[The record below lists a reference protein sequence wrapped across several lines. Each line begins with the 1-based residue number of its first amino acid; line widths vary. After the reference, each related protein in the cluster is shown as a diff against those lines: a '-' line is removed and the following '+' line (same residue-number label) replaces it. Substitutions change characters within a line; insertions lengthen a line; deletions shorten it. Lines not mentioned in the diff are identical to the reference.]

1 MAREVGGMELLQRV
15 QTIAEQHN
23 GDCASYLAEKYA
35 TQEQKLAFA
44 RVINDLYDTLM
55 VTVDAHKES
64 KRVQMVPPVKV
75 ANFTLKVTDL
85 GFGVECSVRGLLVHC
100 QVPSLLHMFLIVVR
114 NCCCGNRDTAANMA
128 ATHAIEGHARKM

>member
-1 MAREVGGMELLQRV
+1 MELLQRV

-44 RVINDLYDTLM
+44 RGIDDLYDTLI
-55 VTVDAHKES
+55 VPVDTHKES
-64 KRVQMVPPVKV
+64 KRVQMVPPAKV

-100 QVPSLLHMFLIVVR
+100 QVPSLLHMFFIVVR